1 MRRFIVLIACTALL
15 TIHAGSEGT
24 PERQV
29 KEFAH
34 TVFLGMTVLEI
45 PCDAELAAR
54 ASGAGLGV
62 LCARAVLDFERF
74 QYEWDR
80 SLEERVGPFE
90 IVAPLPWVK
99 TSHAHTRTYKIG
111 DVPLAVQFFDQ
122 DQIVVLTYPGTK
134 MWEAGQRSVSALIQ
148 AASRS
153 EKTARVQE
161 PEGAL
166 VQEGPPY
173 LAGVGDVSN
182 PRLIQ
187 GSKVAPASANAFSI
201 RAFQEVSTL
210 SSRAGAMRFPRAS
223 SSLGRASA
231 IDAWSASTVRPSST
245 ATSSSLRGLHKML
258 LPSKL
263 PASVTA

>member
-1 MRRFIVLIACTALL
+1 
-15 TIHAGSEGT
+15 
-24 PERQV
+24 
-29 KEFAH
+29 
-34 TVFLGMTVLEI
+34 VLEI

-148 AASRS
+148 AANRS

-166 VQEGPPY
+166 AQEGPPY

-187 GSKVAPASANAFSI
+187 GSKVAPAYPEQARKEHHEASVFLQALVLEDGTIDELVVKKCTAPGMGFEE
-201 RAFQEVSTL
+201 A
-210 SSRAGAMRFPRAS
+210 AMQAVRQWRYEPAV
-223 SSLGRASA
+223 LEGRALDVYFTIVVSFA
-231 IDAWSASTVRPSST
+231 
-245 ATSSSLRGLHKML
+245 LQ
-258 LPSKL
+258 
-263 PASVTA
+263 